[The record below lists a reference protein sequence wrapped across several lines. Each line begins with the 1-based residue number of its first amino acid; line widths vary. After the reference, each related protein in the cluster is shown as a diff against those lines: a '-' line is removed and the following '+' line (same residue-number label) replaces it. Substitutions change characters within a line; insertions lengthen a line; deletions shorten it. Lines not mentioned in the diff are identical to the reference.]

1 MILNVRVKALHGEFL
16 FLFSSFDEK
25 FSLEKRLIDSFSDYF
40 FFYSWTQDVKNH
52 LCNFDNITINASSN
66 PHSSIVISDASIR
79 NNVAISIL
87 HIHSHDKPVIKTIH
101 HAVNITTT
109 EPKLFIIR
117 CSINQAV
124 GIFNIKHIV
133 IITNSL
139 YTAKRTFESLNHHYI
154 HIKSILL
161 LSPENSENSLKRI
174 TIITLNS
181 GIVLVIK
188 IGHYIH

>member
-1 MILNVRVKALHGEFL
+1 MILNVRVKALQGEFL
-16 FLFSSFDEK
+16 FLFSPFDEN

-40 FFYSWTQDVKNH
+40 SFYSWTQDVKNH

-66 PHSSIVISDASIR
+66 PHSSIVIFDASIR
-79 NNVAISIL
+79 NNVTISIS
-87 HIHSHDKPVIKTIH
+87 HIHLHNKSVIKIIH
-101 HAVNITTT
+101 HAVNVTTT
-109 EPKLFIIR
+109 KPKLFIIR

-124 GIFNIKHIV
+124 GIFNIKHII

-139 YTAKRTFESLNHHYI
+139 YAAKRIFKSLNHHYI
-154 HIKSILL
+154 HTKSILL